1 MEASSPLAA
10 MYPPAAPS
18 FGHPDMFRSNGHSAF
33 NGEPRGSAALFRDRL
48 KPKGR
53 DYFTGKSVNGSSPTA
68 SLAADLS
75 QNFRIDNEASPLFP
89 TPRRALFTT
98 NAIMGALERKEYQ
111 TTPPLP
117 ADSSPGYMDMD
128 ISPLP
133 MGKGSYVAQIEVHSP
148 TPIPSP
154 DDDDDEEMSLD
165 SPAPISRLSSVDV
178 PKPLAENRRK
188 LNLRRP
194 SLTRSKG
201 LSTSAMPTRSHPEIQ
216 FNSFKF
222 GNDGRPRSPTSQLSL
237 SECFQESPPQER
249 RSQFANSPCVNIA
262 GALRSKIHF
271 PSLSGTA
278 TRNGSPIISHS
289 RRGSNPHLR
298 PRKQYRRSQSM
309 FESTGD
315 VIKPK
320 KDPNVPVTLQSVKD
334 VEEPAELVLP
344 HFFPEEQNDSIPRV
358 SRSTFLEIL
367 DGKYNQHYKHK
378 LIIDCRFE
386 YEYEGG
392 HVDGAINYN
401 DKELL
406 ASHLFQSPL
415 EGRTLLLFHCEYS
428 VHRAP
433 LMARHIR
440 SQDRSVNAECYPKL
454 TYPEV
459 YILEGGY
466 SGFFSEHRL
475 RCYPQSYVGM
485 DAAEHA
491 NTCEKEMDRLRQPRK
506 GLGRAQTYAFGQR
519 ENSFPHSPT
528 ASQRSSCDD
537 SPMQLGDS
545 PSLGY
550 DRNLAKR
557 MASY

>member
-1 MEASSPLAA
+1 M
-10 MYPPAAPS
+10 
-18 FGHPDMFRSNGHSAF
+18 
-33 NGEPRGSAALFRDRL
+33 
-48 KPKGR
+48 PKGK
-53 DYFTGKSVNGSSPTA
+53 DYFNVKGVNGSSPTA

-75 QNFRIDNEASPLFP
+75 QNFRIDNEASPRFP

-98 NAIMGALERKEYQ
+98 NAIMGALERKEYK

-117 ADSSPGYMDMD
+117 ADSSPGCMDMD

-133 MGKGSYVAQIEVHSP
+133 MGKASYVTQIEVHSP
-148 TPIPSP
+148 TPMASP
-154 DDDDDEEMSLD
+154 DDDDDDEDMSLD
-165 SPAPISRLSSVDV
+165 SPAPIARHSSVDA
-178 PKPLAENRRK
+178 PRPLAENRRK

-194 SLTRSKG
+194 DLMRSKG
-201 LSTSAMPTRSHPEIQ
+201 YSTSAMPSRSHPENK
-216 FNSFKF
+216 FPSFKF
-222 GNDGRPRSPTSQLSL
+222 GSDGLGSTSSQLSL
-237 SECFQESPPQER
+237 SECFQDSPPQER
-249 RSQFANSPCVNIA
+249 RSQFANSSCANIA
-262 GALRSKIHF
+262 GSLRLKSHF
-271 PSLSGTA
+271 SSLSGA
-278 TRNGSPIISHS
+278 STRNGSPIISHS

-320 KDPNVPVTLQSVKD
+320 EDINVPPVTLQSVMD
-334 VEEPAELVLP
+334 IEEPAELVLP
-344 HFFPEEQNDSIPRV
+344 HFFPQEQNDSIPRI

-367 DGKYNQHYKHK
+367 DGKYNQHYSHK

-386 YEYEGG
+386 YEYDGG

-475 RCYPQSYVGM
+475 RCYPQAYVEM

-506 GLGRAQTYAFGQR
+506 ALGRAQTYAFGER
-519 ENSFPHSPT
+519 EHPFPHSPT
-528 ASQRSSCDD
+528 ASHRDSCDD
-537 SPMQLGDS
+537 SPMQLGES

-550 DRNLAKR
+550 DRNHAKR

>member
-1 MEASSPLAA
+1 
-10 MYPPAAPS
+10 
-18 FGHPDMFRSNGHSAF
+18 
-33 NGEPRGSAALFRDRL
+33 
-48 KPKGR
+48 
-53 DYFTGKSVNGSSPTA
+53 
-68 SLAADLS
+68 
-75 QNFRIDNEASPLFP
+75 
-89 TPRRALFTT
+89 
-98 NAIMGALERKEYQ
+98 
-111 TTPPLP
+111 
-117 ADSSPGYMDMD
+117 
-128 ISPLP
+128 
-133 MGKGSYVAQIEVHSP
+133 
-148 TPIPSP
+148 
-154 DDDDDEEMSLD
+154 
-165 SPAPISRLSSVDV
+165 
-178 PKPLAENRRK
+178 
-188 LNLRRP
+188 
-194 SLTRSKG
+194 
-201 LSTSAMPTRSHPEIQ
+201 
-216 FNSFKF
+216 
-222 GNDGRPRSPTSQLSL
+222 
-237 SECFQESPPQER
+237 
-249 RSQFANSPCVNIA
+249 
-262 GALRSKIHF
+262 
-271 PSLSGTA
+271 
-278 TRNGSPIISHS
+278 
-289 RRGSNPHLR
+289 
-298 PRKQYRRSQSM
+298 M

-320 KDPNVPVTLQSVKD
+320 EDINVPPVTLQSVMD
-334 VEEPAELVLP
+334 IEEPAELVLP
-344 HFFPEEQNDSIPRV
+344 HFFPQEQNDSIPRI

-367 DGKYNQHYKHK
+367 DGKYNQHYSHK

-386 YEYEGG
+386 YEYDGG

-475 RCYPQSYVGM
+475 RCYPQAYVEM

-506 GLGRAQTYAFGQR
+506 ALGRAQTYAFGER
-519 ENSFPHSPT
+519 EHPFPHSPT
-528 ASQRSSCDD
+528 ASHRDSCDD
-537 SPMQLGDS
+537 SPMQLGES

-550 DRNLAKR
+550 DRNHAKR